1 MNRQY
6 PQVLYP
12 VFRLQITVMNEI
24 LGAKWWSKKNAQL
37 EYWKIHKRDHDKKAA
52 ESAERWRIIQRN
64 RQVLYNV
71 SLQSLVHACAFRVT
85 A

>member
-24 LGAKWWSKKNAQL
+24 LGAKWWAKKNAQL
-37 EYWKIHKRDHDKKAA
+37 EYWNIHKRDHDRKAA
-52 ESAERWRIIQRN
+52 ESAERWRIIHMN
-64 RQVLYNV
+64 RQVTHTIAMNRL
-71 SLQSLVHACAFRVT
+71 AA
-85 A
+85 